1 MGHYKFFEEFSRD
14 MSSTKIQARMN
25 YLGDCHKDPFEG
37 GIGTGVNQITFYE
50 DKIYDDLIAAE
61 EAIQLKDKGWYDS
74 LAVLYYDTSSLPAN
88 KQMQDL
94 ERRIKN
100 EKDSIDE
107 LYASNAI
114 NKRKSKT
121 TTCTKCESRI
131 NNLYVSD
138 KIHNF
143 NKCPVCG
150 NDLSS
155 STYIETLNR
164 KKQKITELQKELNN
178 RIRKNV
184 TKGKVKW
191 LVKSEVHC

>member
-1 MGHYKFFEEFSRD
+1 MGHYTFFEEFLKD
-14 MSSTKIQARMN
+14 TPPAKIQARMD
-25 YLGDCHKDPFEG
+25 YVGDCNKDPFEG
-37 GIGTGVNQITFYE
+37 GVGTGVNPITFYE

-61 EAIQLKDKGWYDS
+61 EAIKLKDKGWYDS
-74 LAVLYYDTSSLPAN
+74 LAVLYYDTNNLPST
-88 KQMQDL
+88 KQIEDL

-100 EKDSIDE
+100 EKDSVDK

-131 NNLYVSD
+131 NNSYISD

-155 STYIETLNR
+155 STYIETLNH

-178 RIRKNV
+178 RRRKNV

>member
-88 KQMQDL
+88 KQIQDL

>member
-1 MGHYKFFEEFSRD
+1 MGHYRFFEEFSRD

-88 KQMQDL
+88 KQIQDL